1 MAAMASSIDA
11 NGPLFVFRTALGPPP
26 VRTRAGLVL
35 TTLAVR
41 VVLLFT
47 IGF

>member
-1 MAAMASSIDA
+1 MDA
-11 NGPLFVFRTALGPPP
+11 NGPLFRTALGPP
-26 VRTRAGLVL
+26 VRALAVPVL